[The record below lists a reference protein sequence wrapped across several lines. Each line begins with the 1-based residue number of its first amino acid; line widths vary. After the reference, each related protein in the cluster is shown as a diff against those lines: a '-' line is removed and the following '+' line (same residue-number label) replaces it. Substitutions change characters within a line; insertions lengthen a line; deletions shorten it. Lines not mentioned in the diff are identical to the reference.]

1 MEGSAVTELTLATGA
16 AMQKGIFR
24 RALSV
29 IPAPGGGRMSPS
41 RGRMCDLQ
49 RLDLAAT
56 VGPIAL
62 MTHIDDRDK
71 AALDQESPRR
81 AIVADDD
88 PFARRMVKDAL
99 QRAGVIVVAEAHDGR
114 EAVELTVYYR
124 PDVVLMDVVMPS
136 LDGIAA
142 TRQIVREIPDQRIVL
157 LTSADEEEM
166 GVLGLRAG
174 AVGFL
179 TKDVDVSILPRA
191 LERALDGEAVISRRL
206 GMRLVEHLRRVPEGA
221 PGLRPVKSP
230 LTAREWEVIDLLYE
244 ERTTDEIA
252 AALVLSSETVR
263 SHVKHILRKLGARSR
278 AEAVAIAQEMRGAAP
293 RA

>member
-1 MEGSAVTELTLATGA
+1 MPET
-16 AMQKGIFR
+16 Q
-24 RALSV
+24 
-29 IPAPGGGRMSPS
+29 
-41 RGRMCDLQ
+41 DHQ
-49 RLDLAAT
+49 RT
-56 VGPIAL
+56 RPE
-62 MTHIDDRDK
+62 RD
-71 AALDQESPRR
+71 EPMR

-88 PFARRMVKDAL
+88 SFARRMVKDAL
-99 QRAGVIVVAEAHDGR
+99 QRAGMIVVAEAHDGR
-114 EAVELTVYYR
+114 EAVELTMFYR

-142 TRQIVREIPDQRIVL
+142 TRQIVKDLPDQLIVL

-179 TKDVDVSILPRA
+179 TKDVDVSVLPRA
-191 LERALDGEAVISRRL
+191 LERACEGEAVISRRL

-244 ERTTDEIA
+244 GRTTDEIA
-252 AALVLSSETVR
+252 SSLVLSSETVR

-278 AEAVAIAQEMRGAAP
+278 GEAVAMAQEMRGAPPPPP
-293 RA
+293 RG